1 MGIICFF
8 GTTITE
14 NYRITLYTTHGVF
27 EKVTRNRRDF
37 TFFLELNEASSLEV
51 NIGIGIGITA
61 EVLLTMQK
69 LPWNLPP
76 KDTNEEDVV
85 F

>member
-14 NYRITLYTTHGVF
+14 NYRITLYTTLGVF

-37 TFFLELNEASSLEV
+37 TFLLELNEASSLEV

-61 EVLLTMQK
+61 EGAANNAKVALEFATQRH
-69 LPWNLPP
+69 
-76 KDTNEEDVV
+76 E
-85 F
+85 